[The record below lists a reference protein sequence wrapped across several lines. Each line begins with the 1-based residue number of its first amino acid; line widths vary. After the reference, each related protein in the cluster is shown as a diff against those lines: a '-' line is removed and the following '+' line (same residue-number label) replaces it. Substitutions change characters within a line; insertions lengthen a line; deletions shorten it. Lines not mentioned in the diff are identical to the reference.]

1 MGSLVTDDSVAEN
14 AARLAEAGRAA
25 PDEQRRGK
33 LESGGVAPT
42 YEGDFV
48 LESDLALECGRTL
61 VRPVLHYAVYGR
73 LNARRDNA
81 VLACHALSGS
91 ALVGAWWPG
100 LFGPVGGIGAS
111 AEKTQVLR
119 LRKPAACSA
128 QDDPSSDR
136 NGYSSD
142 RNGYS
147 SDRNGSSSA
156 QDGSSSDQDGPSS
169 DQDGPSSD
177 QDGPSSDQDG
187 PSSDR
192 GESSFNQNDSSSE
205 VGEAS
210 VVCSQASA
218 GIVDLET
225 DCVICVNLLG
235 SCYGSTGPGS
245 VNPERADLRREDEI
259 SLYGPEFPLVS
270 IRDNVRAQA
279 ELISALGIERLK
291 LAIGG
296 SIGGMQVLEW
306 AILFPERVERA
317 VVIGV
322 APLNAMG
329 LALNHLQRRAIQG
342 DPEWREGWYLP
353 HQQPKQGLALARQVA
368 MLSYK
373 SPELFQERFGR
384 NPNRN
389 GEDPW
394 GLDRDG
400 GGLGVDA
407 GRFDVA
413 GFLDY
418 QGERFPERFDANA
431 YLAILR
437 MMDTWDPLRGWRTA
451 EAAFGRIRARVSFVG
466 ISSDALF
473 PAAEVRAL
481 AEAVRGAGIEAEY
494 REMVTEHGH
503 DAFLAE
509 QGELVRV
516 LRG

>member
-1 MGSLVTDDSVAEN
+1 VSVTESTLEET
-14 AARLAEAGRAA
+14 RLAEAGRASA
-25 PDEQRRGK
+25 TKGKSRGK
-33 LESGGVAPT
+33 LETGGVAPT

-48 LESDLALECGRTL
+48 LEAHLPLECGRTL

-73 LNARRDNA
+73 LNAARDNA
-81 VLACHALSGS
+81 VLVCHALSGS

-100 LFGPVGGIGAS
+100 LFGVE
-111 AEKTQVLR
+111 EKGVQ
-119 LRKPAACSA
+119 
-128 QDDPSSDR
+128 
-136 NGYSSD
+136 
-142 RNGYS
+142 
-147 SDRNGSSSA
+147 
-156 QDGSSSDQDGPSS
+156 GP
-169 DQDGPSSD
+169 
-177 QDGPSSDQDG
+177 
-187 PSSDR
+187 
-192 GESSFNQNDSSSE
+192 
-205 VGEAS
+205 
-210 VVCSQASA
+210 
-218 GIVDLET
+218 GIVDLEQ

-245 VNPERADLRREDEI
+245 ENPEKPGEM
-259 SLYGPEFPLVS
+259 SLYGPDFPLIS

-279 ELISALGIERLK
+279 QLIDALGIRRLK
-291 LAIGG
+291 LAMGG
-296 SIGGMQVLEW
+296 SIGGMQALEW
-306 AILFPERVERA
+306 AILYPERVERA

-329 LALNHLQRRAIQG
+329 LALNHLQRRAIQN
-342 DPEWREGWYLP
+342 DPEWLEGWYLP
-353 HQQPKQGLALARQVA
+353 HKQPRKGLALARQIA

-373 SPELFQERFGR
+373 SPELFTERFGR

-400 GGLGVDA
+400 GGLGADA

-437 MMDTWDPLRGWRTA
+437 TMDTWDPLLGWRSA
-451 EAAFGRIRARVSFVG
+451 EEAYGRIRARVTFVG

-473 PAAEVRAL
+473 PAADVRAL
-481 AEAVRGAGIEAEY
+481 AETVRETGVAAEY
-494 REMVTEHGH
+494 REMVTAHGH

-516 LRG
+516 LEDGKVR